1 MPLNKTVAHVCV
13 GACVRISVCAPALRA
28 VQRGR
33 GKLQSRAVTGFHRC
47 LFRAGEPGWE
57 VAARQAPAA
66 PDSRQLRLPD
76 SLCQLLQGRAP
87 RARCHPRGAAPPAA
101 AGEHLA
107 APQGAAPPAAA
118 AVCFPAGRP
127 AGESHA
133 AFLLVGADRAEPRV
147 RCVGPRTG
155 LRADGVSRR

>member
-1 MPLNKTVAHVCV
+1 MPLNKTAAPVCV
-13 GACVRISVCAPALRA
+13 GACVHMAVCAHASRMVCSTAGRA
-28 VQRGR
+28 
-33 GKLQSRAVTGFHRC
+33 SCESTAATGPHRC
-47 LFRAGEPGWE
+47 LSWAGEPGWE

-66 PDSRQLRLPD
+66 ADPRQLRLPD

-87 RARCHPRGAAPPAA
+87 RARRHPRGAAPPAA

-127 AGESHA
+127 AGELPA
-133 AFLLVGADRAEPRV
+133 ACLLVGADRAGPRV
-147 RCVGPRTG
+147 G
-155 LRADGVSRR
+155 